1 MARPQVRQVSA
12 PSPIQAMASP
22 VSTYVRPADPA
33 PSSLHDLAKGLSAF
47 DSGLGAF
54 LQKRQA
60 EKDDADYQRGLAQV
74 WRDNGEGAEEAVRQ
88 GLIPP
93 QDSPRFMEGLRT
105 GQGNL
110 AGIRLRNQFRQEF
123 LQWEGRTK
131 GDPEA
136 FGAFLTDFITKN
148 VPADSD
154 PQFLKGLNPHINN
167 LFEEGYEGFT
177 KDTSTAVYN
186 EGLRTDS
193 ASLTEVI
200 RTHEEDG
207 QASPAGIDYETIWT
221 HALAIREE
229 ALKRGTLH
237 ADIDAYLVDTIL
249 QNAERTKDEGL
260 LTILDKTLPGQDHPM
275 AYGLEVQKKRDAA
288 AEKITNA
295 KARDEVETAR
305 QRKER
310 EERLAGQVYAEVAT
324 IWSQN
329 LDEEIPE
336 TVIEDLARIDPMA
349 RSKLVDLRK
358 KMAEADGI
366 EDKTTIAR
374 IFADI
379 HEGSATK
386 RDIMAH
392 FERGTIRSTETLNQA
407 LDRVDRMEKER
418 SGGSGILSDAT
429 LKKWHGLLE
438 GLTGSDPINPF
449 SGAGLSDDGI
459 AAIQDMNMAVLD
471 WEAKNPEASFIERQ
485 EAINRIG
492 SIIRQRIE
500 LPSGQTIGGRYSTDA
515 TPDAP
520 QPIPPSTP
528 EPAPQAAPQAP
539 TVQPQP
545 QPAPPPPPQSGGL
558 LDMLPNPLE
567 SAQALWETITG
578 GGEEVEDAPAP
589 QAATGTD
596 EADLPPLESLPD
608 AERQAITNLAERH
621 GVDPE
626 TVQRDIWAKVQE
638 LMQEGEGED
647 AAEGGIDPTTT
658 NAIPEDIRERLTTLL
673 TNPPQL
679 PDDAQAR
686 IPVQPILSLIGK
698 TEGTDR
704 GEGYNETLGYGAYTG
719 GKVNL
724 VGMTLDEVDALQTK
738 MLRHKDNSW
747 NSSAVG
753 RYQIVRTTLRSLR
766 KELGLTGT
774 ELYDAKMQDR
784 LGMALLERRGLS
796 RWQAGRMS
804 DDAFLNNLAQEWAS
818 LPNSKG
824 KGHYKGQRAAA
835 TSAQVLKA
843 LYGGPPGHALA
854 ALAYQPEESRPENT
868 PAAYAKIPDV
878 DGGGKAGQIAKF
890 IEWNSDPVGNHEAN
904 LQSINPTLADVVRRA
919 QQSSGVRFV
928 IGSGKRDAALQ
939 KKAVE
944 WGWSKT
950 YDSDHLSGDAV
961 DLWPLDEDGAVN
973 FDGKLQAQIVE
984 AMKQAAK
991 ELGVSLDVGANWK
1004 RFKDKPHF
1012 ALKAAKAG
1020 A

>member
-1 MARPQVRQVSA
+1 MARPQVRNVSA
-12 PSPIQAMASP
+12 PSAIQGIASP

-33 PSSLHDLAKGLSAF
+33 PSPLHQLAQGLSAF

-54 LQKRQA
+54 LNKRQK
-60 EKDDADYQRGLAQV
+60 EKDGDDYQRGLAQV
-74 WRDNGEGAEEAVRQ
+74 WRDNGEGAEEAVRRDLVPAQ
-88 GLIPP
+88 E
-93 QDSPRFMEGLRT
+93 SPRFMEGLRT

-110 AGIRLRNQFRQEF
+110 AGIRLRNQFRREF
-123 LQWEGRTK
+123 LQWEGRTN
-131 GDPEA
+131 GNPEA

-148 VPADSD
+148 VPADAD
-154 PQFLKGLNPHINN
+154 PQFLKGLNPHIDA
-167 LFEEGYEGFT
+167 LFEEGYSGFT

-200 RTHEEDG
+200 RAHEEDG
-207 QASPAGIDYETIWT
+207 QASPSGIDYETIWT

-229 ALKRGTLH
+229 ALKRGTVH

-249 QNAERTKDEGL
+249 QNAERSKDEGL

-288 AEKITNA
+288 AEKIANA

-305 QRKER
+305 QRKEA
-310 EERLAGQVYAEVAT
+310 EEKLAGQVYAEVAT

-329 LDEEIPE
+329 IDEEIPE
-336 TVIEDLARIDPMA
+336 TVIRDLARVDPMA

-366 EDKTTIAR
+366 EDKATIAR

-429 LKKWHGLLE
+429 LKKWHTLFE
-438 GLTGSDPINPF
+438 GLTGTDPTNYF
-449 SGAGLSDDGI
+449 SNAGLSDDGMT
-459 AAIQDMNMAVLD
+459 AIHDFNMAILS
-471 WEAKNPEASFIERQ
+471 WEAKNPQADFIERQ

-492 SIIRQRIE
+492 NIIRQRIE
-500 LPSGQTIGGRYSTDA
+500 LDPGRFLGGRYNPEA
-515 TPDAP
+515 APGAAPEVAPTPPVTRTPQAP
-520 QPIPPSTP
+520 AIQPQ
-528 EPAPQAAPQAP
+528 PQAAPEIGLP
-539 TVQPQP
+539 DRSTSE
-545 QPAPPPPPQSGGL
+545 QSGGL
-558 LDMLPNPLE
+558 LDLVPNPLK
-567 SAQALWETITG
+567 SARAILETITG

-589 QAATGTD
+589 QASTGPD
-596 EADLPPLESLPD
+596 EAGMPPLESLPE
-608 AERQAITNLAERH
+608 AERQAITSLAERH
-621 GVDPE
+621 GVDLQ
-626 TVQRDIWAKVQE
+626 TVQRDIWAKARQIME
-638 LMQEGEGED
+638 EGEGEAGPGTGPD
-647 AAEGGIDPTTT
+647 EAGIDPTTT
-658 NAIPEDIRERLTTLL
+658 NSIPEDIQQRLTDLL

-686 IPVQPILSLIGK
+686 IPAAPILSLIGK

-704 GEGYNETLGYGAYTG
+704 GAGYNETLGYGAYTG

-724 VGMTLDEVDALQTK
+724 VGMTLDEVDALQTR

-747 NSSAVG
+747 NSSAAG

-766 KELGLTGT
+766 KELGLSGS

-804 DDAFLNNLAQEWAS
+804 DRQFLTNLAKEWAS
-818 LPNSKG
+818 LPKPDG
-824 KGHYKGQRAAA
+824 KGTYKGQRAAA
-835 TSAQVLKA
+835 TPSQVLKS
-843 LYGGPPGHALA
+843 L
-854 ALAYQPEESRPENT
+854 
-868 PAAYAKIPDV
+868 
-878 DGGGKAGQIAKF
+878 KAGHK
-890 IEWNSDPVGNHEAN
+890 
-904 LQSINPTLADVVRRA
+904 
-919 QQSSGVRFV
+919 
-928 IGSGKRDAALQ
+928 
-939 KKAVE
+939 
-944 WGWSKT
+944 
-950 YDSDHLSGDAV
+950 
-961 DLWPLDEDGAVN
+961 GA
-973 FDGKLQAQIVE
+973 
-984 AMKQAAK
+984 
-991 ELGVSLDVGANWK
+991 
-1004 RFKDKPHF
+1004 
-1012 ALKAAKAG
+1012 
-1020 A
+1020 